1 MRYSKLRYCV
11 SRILGYV
18 CTVSLGV
25 SAAILVGN
33 GVDVSA
39 ITNVVLGHILQ
50 VAFGIGSGVLVGF
63 GIWIFAI
70 WIFLDSL
77 WY

>member
-1 MRYSKLRYCV
+1 MRYSKMRYYI

-25 SAAILVGN
+25 SAAILAGN

-50 VAFGIGSGVLVGF
+50 VAFGI
-63 GIWIFAI
+63 WIFAI

-77 WY
+77 WWY